1 MTSSRRAVTSR
12 GHLSG
17 HAIARCQATA
27 TSRCEMAPP
36 PNTSPRPPCAR
47 TRNVTRR
54 PRPTAKRPQPL
65 VDLLANQLA
74 GHVPAAMRACF
85 QTVSGG
91 GFAVQPTAAGR
102 GECVPPSRLPARR
115 GDATAAGWRPWLSV
129 RAAGAGFGCHA
140 EERRTRLCRA
150 GGRRA
155 AAAPGGSGE
164 SRLLGTALCLL
175 LLLLLPGRGR
185 GAAGQGGPGGRCVP
199 GRAVD
204 NGSNRPRQLPA
215 PRRGPEG
222 AEAAAGGL
230 DPRALRRRA
239 LLGPPP
245 GLPPGSP

>member
-1 MTSSRRAVTSR
+1 MF
-12 GHLSG
+12 
-17 HAIARCQATA
+17 
-27 TSRCEMAPP
+27 
-36 PNTSPRPPCAR
+36 PRPCAPAFKQSAEAGLQCS
-47 TRNVTRR
+47 R
-54 PRPTAKRPQPL
+54 PRR
-65 VDLLANQLA
+65 
-74 GHVPAAMRACF
+74 
-85 QTVSGG
+85 
-91 GFAVQPTAAGR
+91 GR
-102 GECVPPSRLPARR
+102 GERVPPSRLPARR

-239 LLGPPP
+239 LLGPLLGPPP